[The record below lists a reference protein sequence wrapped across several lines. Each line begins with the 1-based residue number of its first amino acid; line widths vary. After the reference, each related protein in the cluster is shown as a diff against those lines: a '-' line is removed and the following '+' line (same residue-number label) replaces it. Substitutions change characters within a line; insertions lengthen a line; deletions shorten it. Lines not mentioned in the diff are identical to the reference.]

1 MGGTDLQI
9 HLTNFGLP
17 IHLTIS
23 ILILICGLLIRL
35 TACFLGWL
43 IAAYLPALLWLTGLV
58 ICSLLGR
65 LIIDYLPGSLLL
77 TAGLLPL
84 AGLVICGL
92 LVRLIV
98 QAYFDTLSATLT
110 DLGLTRL
117 IPELLRFTK
126 QFFNRLV
133 LCLLEKP
140 SKAHT

>member
-1 MGGTDLQI
+1 ML
-9 HLTNFGLP
+9 LRLAYCRLFA
-17 IHLTIS
+17 S
-23 ILILICGLLIRL
+23 LIVASWPG
-35 TACFLGWL
+35 
-43 IAAYLPALLWLTGLV
+43 LLWLTGLV